1 MILNLTEL
9 SNNPLH
15 EQISVQL
22 LRSILSGDYEPG
34 HELLPARAL
43 ASRQHVSVSSVARA
57 YDALEQ
63 EGVIR
68 RVANHQ
74 YVVVPMNEESREEI
88 RHRRLRGAVDPNEW
102 RRLETEMATARQIQA
117 GLLPKCLPDDA
128 WLTIAAYTEPSL
140 TVGGDFHDVISL
152 DADRVAVVIADA
164 SGKGLPAAMMISQ
177 IHGMLHS
184 EVNHGNSIRTT
195 LRNVNDQLAEF
206 SDKEKFLTLFYGVF
220 ERSTGVF
227 EFANAGHNHPIL
239 MREDGSSEPLV
250 AGGMVLG
257 IAPGADFATGKVTLG
272 TGDMVFLY
280 TDGVTET
287 RDALD
292 EEYGEARLL
301 DILRRNRYQPA
312 DAVIDAVLTDL
323 CSFHAAKSLQDD
335 RTLLVLKAK
344 DVAARVF

>member
-9 SNNPLH
+9 SSDPLH
-15 EQISVQL
+15 EQISEQL
-22 LRSILSGDYEPG
+22 LRRILSGDYEPG
-34 HELLPARAL
+34 HELLPARSL
-43 ASRQHVSVSSVARA
+43 ASRQYVSVSSVARA
-57 YDALEQ
+57 YDALEK

-68 RVANHQ
+68 LVANQQ
-74 YVVVPMNEESREEI
+74 YVVAPMNPESRRDI
-88 RHRRLRGAVDPNEW
+88 RRRWLRGDIDATEW
-102 RRLETEMATARQIQA
+102 QCLETEMATARQIQA

-128 WLTIAAYTEPSL
+128 WLTIAAYSEPSR
-140 TVGGDFHDVISL
+140 TVGGDFHDVIPL

-164 SGKGLPAAMMISQ
+164 SGKGLPAAMMVSQ

-184 EVNHGNSIRTT
+184 EINHGNDIRTT

-206 SDKEKFLTLFYGVF
+206 SDEERFLTLFYGVF

-239 MREDGSSEPLV
+239 MRADGSSEPLV
-250 AGGMVLG
+250 TGGTVLG
-257 IAPGADFATGKVTLG
+257 IAPGADFATAKVTLG

-287 RDALD
+287 RDLLD

-301 DILRRNRYQPA
+301 DVLRRNRYQPA
-312 DAVIDAVLTDL
+312 DEVIAAVLTNL
-323 CSFHAAKSLQDD
+323 HSFHAAESLQDD